1 MFKGLPLSKVERLL
15 GMRVP
20 SCRSAKSFAL
30 AFATYLFSLLKGRHT
45 IFNFAA
51 LLVVLGAPPEEEVP
65 TLALL

>member
-30 AFATYLFSLLKGRHT
+30 AFATYLFSLLKGHT

-51 LLVVLGAPPEEEVP
+51 LLVVVLGAPPEEEVP